1 MSFRRGCVRASRTA
15 VVYNDGIDELG
26 AYSMVRRDLA
36 MKLRLVE
43 RGAGKEEIRETLIDQ
58 PEFLIGRG
66 ADCDLR
72 LRISSV
78 SRHHCM
84 IRLDSE
90 EASVVDL
97 GSSNGTFLND
107 NRVRSQTAL
116 HTGDILQVGVR
127 RFEVALGD
135 EQIDSPDKP
144 EIDSIA
150 VTVKVKAS
158 ERNREGGASG
168 LAGKG

>member
-1 MSFRRGCVRASRTA
+1 
-15 VVYNDGIDELG
+15 
-26 AYSMVRRDLA
+26 
-36 MKLRLVE
+36 MKVRLVE
-43 RGAGKEEIRETLIDQ
+43 RGAGKEEIREIQIDQ

-97 GSSNGTFLND
+97 GSSNGTFLNE

-116 HTGDILQVGVR
+116 HTGDVLQVGVR
-127 RFEVALGD
+127 RFDVALGD
-135 EQIDSPDKP
+135 DPLESPAKP

-150 VTVKVKAS
+150 VTVKVKKA
-158 ERNREGGASG
+158 EQNPRKAEGGGAAG
-168 LAGKG
+168 LAEKG

>member
-1 MSFRRGCVRASRTA
+1 
-15 VVYNDGIDELG
+15 
-26 AYSMVRRDLA
+26 
-36 MKLRLVE
+36 MKVRLVE
-43 RGAGKEEIRETLIDQ
+43 RGASKEEIREIQIDQ

-84 IRLDSE
+84 IRLDPE

-97 GSSNGTFLND
+97 GSSNGTFLNA
-107 NRVRSQTAL
+107 NRVRSQTAI
-116 HTGDILQVGVR
+116 HTGDVLQVGAR

-135 EQIDSPDKP
+135 DPIESSAKAD
-144 EIDSIA
+144 IDSIA

-158 ERNREGGASG
+158 ENPRKAGEGGPAG